1 MSLEMAVLLIKDR
14 RNTSVAEYNS
24 DENDSKKGAV
34 GGLKVS
40 GLKTTVLSSLTI
52 GALSQ
57 SIQNALNVGAISEND
72 AQHSSDISCS
82 QKMFKVQFN
91 PEQLTFS
98 ANSSYAMRER
108 RCRKTNVAVESTE
121 QKQQGD
127 NPTSTSELN
136 AKKLDGQENVADT
149 ESKPPKVY
157 MSFSIIFDSVYQ
169 NDAFMHTSGIGENVM
184 GAINMFRGKT
194 YSVQPYVEALIAAI
208 RNSRTREV
216 IFSWGD
222 MCYEGTLTT
231 VNSKY
236 TMFNTAGSP
245 IRANVDI
252 TMILDNNVE
261 DDNITNFKDAY
272 NILVKQM

>member
-14 RNTSVAEYNS
+14 RNTSVAEYNT

-34 GGLKVS
+34 AGLKVS
-40 GLKTTVLSSLTI
+40 RLNTSDLPFRDLGSFSK
-52 GALSQ
+52 
-57 SIQNALNVGAISEND
+57 SIKKALNVGFEDNSM
-72 AQHSSDISCS
+72 HSSDIQAS

-108 RCRKTNVAVESTE
+108 RTNLAVESKE
-121 QKQQGD
+121 QKQQGEK
-127 NPTSTSELN
+127 PESTSELN
-136 AKKLDGQENVADT
+136 AKKLNGQEKVADKKV
-149 ESKPPKVY
+149 KPPKVY
-157 MSFSIIFDSVYQ
+157 MSFTIILDAVYQ

-184 GAINMFRGKT
+184 GVVNMLRGKT

-216 IFSWGD
+216 VFSWGD

-231 VNSKY
+231 VSSKY

-245 IRANVDI
+245 VRANIDI
-252 TMILDNNVE
+252 TLILDNYIEGGTN
-261 DDNITNFKDAY
+261 TNFKDAY
-272 NILVKQM
+272 DLLVNQA